1 MENSLINKTFIQ
13 YKFHDYFQEKYVS
26 PFETTDERTF
36 RIHTNRIT
44 TFNKSAYEE
53 VPLELEPTIQYLNS
67 IKDTKR
73 LGLALEL
80 TKKYGFLHFKS
91 HVVREKERN
100 QWYDNYDKAHSENF
114 PRIFDKSSPYEGED
128 IQLWPNFVNTMQ
140 TITKMIGEPEY
151 MNNMKQDERFHY
163 LEMLNHTVASA
174 QLIYDIEEHS
184 FKLKADSLPTAIILF
199 IISRKNYLKSCEE
212 CSSLYFAQRN
222 TKQFCNPTC
231 RKRNQRK

>member
-13 YKFHDYFQEKYVS
+13 YKFHDYYQEKYQHS
-26 PFETTDERTF
+26 YEFAEERSL
-36 RIHTNRIT
+36 RINTYRVT

-53 VPLELEPTIQYLNS
+53 VSLELEPTIQYLNS

-91 HVVREKERN
+91 HVAREKERN
-100 QWYDNYDKAHSENF
+100 QYYENYDKAHSENF

-128 IQLWPNFVNTMQ
+128 IVLWPGFVDTMQ
-140 TITKMIGEPEY
+140 IITKMIGEPEY
-151 MNNMKQDERFHY
+151 INNMKHDERFHY
-163 LEMLNHTVASA
+163 LEMLNQTVSTA
-174 QLIYDIEEHS
+174 QLIYDVEEHS